1 MANNGS
7 IGKAKSLLA
16 LQQEFKQQLPVKID
30 EIQAQIFALTNSDD
44 DLKKLHKLT
53 LSLADSAGTYGAEG
67 VSKAA
72 REIEQRIKTL
82 FNDSD
87 KNIPVSDNIF
97 KSHQRNLEQWFELL
111 NLAAKEWLL
120 TKSIT
125 IQGIPTSGKDD
136 KNPICLLLEDDQLA
150 GELRES
156 LERYGFNIQ
165 RISEIESVKSIGTND
180 QPVVLILDKRFNDG
194 DMAGTELIASI
205 KSGLNTCNPLIYI
218 AESDDVEQRL
228 AAARAGADRFFSQPI
243 NINKLGQTISALKTN
258 VDETAYRVMVVD
270 DDLPLLEL
278 YIIMLQ
284 EAGMIVK
291 GISNPLDGLKVMEEF
306 LPDVVIT
313 DVYMEEC
320 SGPELVQMIRQNDRW
335 AQLPILFLSGEQ
347 NINSQL
353 DVMALGAEDFL
364 TKPVQVRKLVSLVT
378 ATVKR
383 SRQNI
388 KLSNDLKNA
397 LRENVYQLAAMDQH
411 NIVSCTDVGGSITSV
426 NDKFCEISGYS
437 RDELV
442 GQNHRILKSGRHSK
456 SFYDEMWTSITNGEV
471 WHGTICNL
479 KKNSEE
485 YWVKS
490 TIVPFLDEN
499 GKPYKYV
506 SARTDVTAMRESEE
520 RLDRSQAFAKIGTWD
535 WNIVT
540 GDLYWSDR
548 IWPLFG
554 YKKEA
559 TETTYDNFLAAV
571 HPDDRQLVID
581 GVNNCVE
588 HGTHY
593 DIEHR
598 VVWGDGSIHW
608 VLETGDVTRNK
619 EGNALH
625 MLGVVQDINERK
637 LAQLALANSEQ
648 ELIEAQSL
656 AKIGNWSADLVSGEL
671 NWSDEIYRIFGYEA
685 TSFEPSVEAFNATIH
700 PEDRELVSE
709 SEKKAIDTGQYDVVH
724 RIIRPD
730 GVVRYVH
737 ELAQVEVDASD
748 TLLRMRGTVQDI
760 TERVELEQ
768 SITKQRQL
776 QDMLHQATT
785 EIVESGDT
793 RSAMNDMLDTVL
805 DLTGSEYG
813 FTAEVLYTEEGK
825 PYLKTNAITDISWDK
840 ETKILYDSSA
850 ESGFEFHNLDTLFGC
865 VITSQKPVMSN
876 DPASDPRAG
885 GLPAGH
891 PEMRSFLGV
900 PVFYGEEMIGMYGIA
915 NRENGYDEEVEEFL
929 KPFDTAYGVIINSKR
944 MLQAEETNRIELIK
958 AKEDAEEANRA
969 KSQFLSSMS
978 HELRTP
984 MNAIMGFSQLL
995 LLDKVPVLSE
1005 QQRGNTKEIMS
1016 AAEHLMELINGVL
1029 DLARIEVGRVSLSI
1043 EKVIVC
1049 NVVTDAILLVSAIAE
1064 KRGIKISLK
1073 QNDDDISHEKS
1084 TKQNYAVRADHTRL
1098 KQSVL
1103 NLLSNAV
1110 KYNKENGEI
1119 IVNCIPIENN
1129 FVRISVAD
1137 TGKGISRE
1145 QQKDLFVAFNRLGAE
1160 HSEIEGT
1167 GIGLVITKN
1176 IVELMGGCIGVE
1188 SEPGEGSTF
1197 WIDLPSDE
1205 ASSTPEIINDEVDKD
1220 MILSELEHEHSVL
1233 YIEDNPANL
1242 RLVTQLLGR
1251 IPNLHMWR
1259 AHEPLLGLELA
1270 KEHQPGL
1277 ILLDINL
1284 PGMDGFEVLKE
1295 LQKNKITSEI
1305 PVIAISANAMPK
1317 DIEKGE
1323 KAGFDGYITKP
1334 IDVAVLLKTVEHQ
1347 LLEKDKK

>member
-1 MANNGS
+1 MDTGNT
-7 IGKAKSLLA
+7 GKTKSLLA
-16 LQQEFKQQLPVKID
+16 LQQDFKQQLPVKIA
-30 EIQAQIFALTNSDD
+30 EIQGHISALTNSDND
-44 DLKKLHKLT
+44 IKKLHKLT
-53 LSLADSAGTYGAEG
+53 LSLADSAGTYGADS
-67 VSKAA
+67 VSKVS
-72 REIEQRIKTL
+72 REFEQIIKAL
-82 FNDSD
+82 LNESD
-87 KNIPVSDNIF
+87 KTIPVSNEDF
-97 KSHQRNLEQWFELL
+97 KSRQRDFEQWFELL

-120 TKSIT
+120 TKTTDFHGIT
-125 IQGIPTSGKDD
+125 TSEKDD
-136 KNPICLLLEDDQLA
+136 KNPICLLLEDEQLA

-165 RISEIESVKSIGTND
+165 RVSEIESVKSIATND
-180 QPVVLILDKRFNDG
+180 QPVVLIMDKHFSDG
-194 DMAGTELIASI
+194 DMAGTELIANI
-205 KSGLNTCNPLIYI
+205 KSGLNTCHPLIYI

-258 VDETAYRVMVVD
+258 KDETSYRVLVVD

-278 YIIMLQ
+278 YTIMLQ
-284 EAGMIVK
+284 EAGMIVE

-313 DVYMEEC
+313 DVYMQEC

-347 NINSQL
+347 NVNSQL

-364 TKPVQVRKLVSLVT
+364 TKPVQVRKLVSLVS

-411 NIVSCTDVGGSITSV
+411 NIVSCADIGGIITSV
-426 NDKFCEISGYS
+426 NDKFCEVSGYS

-456 SFYDEMWTSITNGEV
+456 SFYDEMWATISNGEV

-485 YWVKS
+485 YWVQS
-490 TIVPFLDEN
+490 TIVPFLDDK

-520 RLDRSQAFAKIGTWD
+520 RLDRSQEFALIGTWD
-535 WNIVT
+535 WNIIT

-554 YKKEA
+554 YKKEV

-571 HPDDRQLVID
+571 HPEDRQLVID

-588 HGTHY
+588 HGAHY
-593 DIEHR
+593 DVEHR
-598 VVWGDGSIHW
+598 VVWEDGSIHW
-608 VLETGDVTRNK
+608 VSETGDVTRSK
-619 EGNALH
+619 DGNALH
-625 MLGVVQDINERK
+625 MLGVVQDITERK
-637 LAQLALANSEQ
+637 IAQLALANREQ
-648 ELIEAQSL
+648 DLIEAQAL
-656 AKIGNWSADLVSGEL
+656 AKIGNWSADIASGEL
-671 NWSDEIYRIFGYEA
+671 NWSDEIYRIFGYEPG
-685 TSFEPSVEAFNATIH
+685 SFDPSVDAFHAAVH
-700 PEDRELVSE
+700 PDDRERVFE
-709 SEKKAIDTGQYDVVH
+709 SEKTAQSTGQHDVVH

-730 GVVRYVH
+730 GTVRHVH
-737 ELAQVEVDASD
+737 ELAQPEVDASGK
-748 TLLRMRGTVQDI
+748 LLRMRGTVQDI

-768 SITKQRQL
+768 ALTKQRQL
-776 QDMLHQATT
+776 LDMLHQATT
-785 EIVESGDT
+785 DIVESGDT
-793 RSAMNDMLDTVL
+793 RTAMNNMLDTL
-805 DLTGSEYG
+805 LELTGSQYG
-813 FTAEVLYTEEGK
+813 FTGEVLHNDEGQ
-825 PYLKTNAITDISWDK
+825 PYLKTHTITDISWDK
-840 ETKILYDSSA
+840 ETKVLYESSI
-850 ESGFEFHNLDTLFGC
+850 ENGFEFHNLDTLFGQ
-865 VITSQKPVMSN
+865 VLTSGKPVMSN

-885 GLPAGH
+885 GLPVGH

-900 PVFYGEEMIGMYGIA
+900 PVFYGEEMVGMYGIA
-915 NRENGYDEEVEEFL
+915 NRKNGYDEEVEEFL
-929 KPFDTAYGVIINSKR
+929 KPFDAAYGVMINSKR
-944 MLQAEETNRIELIK
+944 MFQTEEINRIELIK
-958 AKEDAEEANRA
+958 AKVAAEEANRA

-995 LLDKVPVLSE
+995 LLDKIPVLSK
-1005 QQRGNTKEIMS
+1005 QQRTNTNEIMS
-1016 AAEHLMELINGVL
+1016 AAEHLMELINEVL

-1043 EKVIVC
+1043 DKVNVC
-1049 NVVTDAILLVSAIAE
+1049 SVVTDAILLVTTLAE
-1064 KRGIKISLK
+1064 KRGVKISLK
-1073 QNDDDISHEKS
+1073 QNDEAIPYEKLVEQS
-1084 TKQNYAVRADHTRL
+1084 YAVRADYTRL
-1098 KQSVL
+1098 KQSIL

-1119 IVNCIPIENN
+1119 IINSFLIESGV
-1129 FVRISVAD
+1129 VRISVSD
-1137 TGKGISRE
+1137 TGKGLSSE
-1145 QQKDLFVAFNRLGAE
+1145 QQKDLFVAFNRLGEE

-1176 IVELMGGCIGVE
+1176 IIELMGGHIGVE

-1197 WIDLPSDE
+1197 WIDLPYDE
-1205 ASSTPEIINDEVDKD
+1205 EISPLEILNDEVDKKHV
-1220 MILSELEHEHSVL
+1220 ISELEHEHSVL

-1242 RLVTQLLGR
+1242 RLVSQLLGR
-1251 IPNLHMWR
+1251 VPNLHMWS

-1270 KEHQPGL
+1270 KEHKPDL

-1284 PGMDGFEVLKE
+1284 PGMDGFEVFE
-1295 LQKNKITSEI
+1295 QLQKDKNTSDI

-1317 DIEKGE
+1317 DIEKGIQ
-1323 KAGFDGYITKP
+1323 AGFDGYITKP
-1334 IDVAVLLKTVEHQ
+1334 IDVAALLKGVEHQ